1 MYRYDLG
8 ALKTPLR
15 MLDEVRSHIDGE
27 QTQHLTFG
35 ESVSCDLLLL
45 RYPPILQYR
54 QRYLP
59 KIDAKQIKVIVN
71 QPPMSDYTE
80 EGIVRYRLADCAEN
94 IRHYFG
100 KDATWH
106 PIGPLVRD
114 ALHTH
119 HAHELHHID
128 LSPEDWHNIIDING
142 WDRGPRRRGPSDRLR
157 IGRHSRD
164 HFVKW
169 PATREDTLAA
179 YPASD
184 DIEVHVL
191 GGADAPAALIGQV
204 PDNWTVHPFGSMH
217 PRDFLAG
224 IDVFVYFAHPDW
236 VESFGRTIIEA
247 MATGVPVIL
256 PEVYRPLFED
266 AAIYATPQT
275 AVKKARKLHSDP
287 AAYAAQ
293 VEKAQR
299 YAAQKFSYETHI
311 SRVSKIIES

>member
-1 MYRYDLG
+1 
-8 ALKTPLR
+8 P
-15 MLDEVRSHIDGE
+15 
-27 QTQHLTFG
+27 
-35 ESVSCDLLLL
+35 
-45 RYPPILQYR
+45 
-54 QRYLP
+54 P
-59 KIDAKQIKVIVN
+59 KIDAKHIKVIDN

-114 ALHTH
+114 ALHSH

-164 HFVKW
+164 QFVKW

-191 GGADAPAALIGQV
+191 GGAEVPASLIGQV

-247 MATGVPVIL
+247 MANGVPVIL

-299 YAAQKFSYETHI
+299 YAAQKFSYEMHI
-311 SRVSKIIES
+311 DRLNRSTL